1 MNLRSL
7 VPEIAPGERIRVQ
20 HAAAALVCAGAA
32 GIVGKTVG
40 TAVFLNHF
48 PASRL
53 AYMYI
58 AAALLVTLTFY
69 GYRKLLARWPER
81 RVRTVLAIVI
91 VVLLAAVRLGLA
103 LPGGGFR
110 IAAYLIGDLVAK
122 VPLVLFWGFA
132 AMLFNPREGK
142 RLFPMIGVA
151 GTLACAVAGFAI
163 PVLTSAFGTVNLI
176 FVVMLLVA
184 GFAVAIEGLYRREP
198 GTFKSAGPAKGGGA
212 NPTRAGYYAELLK
225 TDLVRGL
232 GLLVMVATASLI
244 LFDFV
249 FMSAAKAS
257 YSGDALAAFFGKF
270 WAAAS
275 VLSVLVQ
282 VFAVRFVLQRGGVAV
297 ALMVL
302 PAALLLGASGAALTA
317 AFLWVV
323 ATKMAEPVFLYTVDN
338 AALQMLYMGIKKQTR
353 TQVRAFI
360 DGLCKPLATVAAGVL
375 LIVLGP
381 RVEPRYLAAAVAVLC
396 FGWLYAARKSAA
408 AYVSGLMDQLGSRR
422 LDLAD
427 ETVAGDKNLEAQ
439 LRGALRTAPDDELPY
454 LFGVLERF
462 EGSDWTPE
470 YRALLDREAP
480 AVKVTALAYLEGH
493 GDRSDVEAVKACAA
507 HPAPE
512 VRSAAM
518 HALAALG
525 GHRGNGTIAAGLDD
539 PEPAVRSAAAA
550 ALLSVGDLEGLLAGG
565 SALQSALS
573 SAEPEARVAA
583 AEALGHIEHVGVSR
597 ALESLLADGDE
608 RVRAAALSTAGRR
621 RLPAELVPRVME
633 LLSEPRLGAVAAEVL
648 AGCGEAAIESLA
660 ALAEEAGSSRAARRV
675 PVVLARIGGEGVVP
689 VLGRLLAAPDLA
701 LRRQA
706 SRALHRVLHAL
717 PSVEPYR
724 ETVEAAATGELEC
737 LHHERRTIRALSP
750 LAANEALLKALEDE
764 YRQQLEGTLY
774 LLGVGHPG
782 VDMGPVF
789 RGLASDAQDRR
800 AEAIEVLDNVLR
812 KGELKRRLFE
822 LLEPAAEGPA
832 AREAAGP
839 AASGSEELGRMMALS
854 IIDPWVRAAALY
866 CAAEGGLAEHRER
879 AVELLDDPDVCV
891 REAALHAV
899 GRLAGSGV
907 AAEAAGRLAADPE
920 PRVRRLAAEIL
931 EKANGG

>member
-7 VPEIAPGERIRVQ
+7 WPDIAPGERIRVR
-20 HAAAALVCAGAA
+20 HAAAALVCAGSA
-32 GIVGKTVG
+32 GIVAKTMG
-40 TAVFLNHF
+40 TAVFLNRF

-58 AAALLVTLTFY
+58 AAALLVTVTFY
-69 GYRKLLARWPER
+69 VYRKLLARWPER
-81 RVRTVLAIVI
+81 RVRTALAIVI
-91 VVLLAAVRLGLA
+91 VGLLAAVRLGLA

-110 IAAYLIGDLVAK
+110 VAAYLIGDLVAK

-151 GTLACAVAGFAI
+151 GTLACAAAGFVI
-163 PVLTSAFGTVNLI
+163 PVLTSAFGTANLI

-198 GTFKSAGPAKGGGA
+198 GTLKSAGPAKRGGA

-232 GLLVMVATASLI
+232 GLLAMVGTAALI

-282 VFAVRFVLQRGGVAV
+282 VFAVRSVLQRGGVVV
-297 ALMVL
+297 ALMIL

-317 AFLWVV
+317 AFLWFV

-360 DGLCKPLATVAAGVL
+360 DGLCKPLAVIAAGGL
-375 LIVLGP
+375 LIVLGG
-381 RVEPRYLAAAVAVLC
+381 RLEARYLAAAVAVLC
-396 FGWLYAARKSAA
+396 LVWLAVARRSAA

-427 ETVAGDKNLEAQ
+427 EAIAGDKQLEAQ

-454 LFGVLERF
+454 LVGVLERF

-470 YRALLDREAP
+470 YRSLLEREAP
-480 AVKVTALAYLEGH
+480 EVKVTALAYLEGH
-493 GDRSDVEAVKACAA
+493 GDRSDVEPVEAHTR

-512 VRSAAM
+512 VRSAAI

-525 GHRGNGTIAAGLDD
+525 GLRVGETIAAGLDD
-539 PEPAVRSAAAA
+539 PDPAVRSAAAA

-565 SALQSALS
+565 SALRSALS
-573 SAEPEARVAA
+573 SAEPGARVAA

-608 RVRAAALSTAGRR
+608 RVRSVALSTAGRR
-621 RLPAELVPRVME
+621 RLPPELVPRVME
-633 LLSEPRLGAVAAEVL
+633 LLSEPRLGSVAAEVL
-648 AGCGEAAIESLA
+648 ADCGEEAIEPLA
-660 ALAEEAGSSRAARRV
+660 ALAESGEPLRAARRV
-675 PVVLARIGGEGVVP
+675 PVVLARIGGEAVVP
-689 VLGRLLAAPDLA
+689 VLGRLLAASDLA

-706 SRALHRVLHAL
+706 ARALHRVLHAL

-724 ETVEAAATGELEC
+724 QTVETAAAGELEC
-737 LHHERRTIRALSP
+737 LHRERRTIRTLSP
-750 LAANEALLKALEDE
+750 LAASEALLKALEDH

-800 AEAIEVLDNVLR
+800 AEAIEVLDNVL
-812 KGELKRRLFE
+812 KTGELKRRLFE
-822 LLEPAAEGPA
+822 LLEPAAEEAGEPA
-832 AREAAGP
+832 AV
-839 AASGSEELGRMMALS
+839 GSEELGRMLALPAV
-854 IIDPWVRAAALY
+854 DPWIKATALY
-866 CAAEGGLAEHRER
+866 CAAEGGLAEHGER
-879 AVELLDDPDVCV
+879 AAGLLDHPQVEV

-899 GRLAGSGV
+899 GRLAAAGV
-907 AAEAAGRLAADPE
+907 AAEAAGRLAGDPE
-920 PRVRRLAAEIL
+920 PRVRRLAEEML
-931 EKANGG
+931 PTTNGG